1 MAITL
6 NYITTATQTTGGSSL
21 TFSDVSIGS
30 ASADRVVV
38 VAICSESNVPETF
51 SGGTIG
57 GNSATEAV
65 VVEGTSSTVGTIVA
79 ILYLAVPT
87 GTTATIVSNYS
98 GSVFR
103 GICSV
108 WTLTGDTPELIDIDT
123 DTAPSGTGLSCSVD
137 IPANAVGIAGYSQG
151 NTFEVTWTGATERF
165 DESVSGGSRFST
177 ADVPAIGSDRN
188 GHTVSVSHS
197 NSTQTISEAVAVF
210 TSGTP
215 PPVTINRFTGA
226 DNSSLAWSTINPSA
240 GDLVIVAFANDGGD
254 DQSTPGGLIRLD
266 ANSGTS
272 VESGVYYRVCTGSET
287 GNLIASEGTFGV
299 SGEEYCWHVFHI
311 PDGDWDSDFPP
322 ELQAAGGGGTTGTIN
337 PPSLSPSWGS
347 EDNNIWIV
355 VAIRDDDDGISSLGS
370 DYTSN
375 FDYTRSASST
385 GSCEIASSWRLN
397 TAASE
402 NPGSAS
408 QTNTNEEWIAYTIGV
423 KPSSGLE
430 EKEAATTISLELD
443 TSGDSTKEGIASSGI
458 NLELDVSSL
467 ISKDTSTS
475 TSLDLNISTSSI
487 AAKAIEASTDVE
499 LEVDTS
505 GGATKNGSGIG
516 NFPIEV
522 DLSGSITNKNSSIV
536 ADLDLEIDISGDA
549 EATKISASSIDL
561 EFDTDVLSVKSGI
574 TATDLDILLDF
585 DSDANLK
592 TASAST
598 SLDVELDIDNSS
610 SVGIRD
616 LFVVV
621 NHAGVKSFTHSVGV
635 VDVPIPVDANLQSID
650 VSATDG
656 VNNITTSVGKD
667 DSVEVDSAAIRPG
680 VSGVGI

>member
-215 PPVTINRFTGA
+215 P
-226 DNSSLAWSTINPSA
+226 
-240 GDLVIVAFANDGGD
+240 
-254 DQSTPGGLIRLD
+254 
-266 ANSGTS
+266 
-272 VESGVYYRVCTGSET
+272 
-287 GNLIASEGTFGV
+287 
-299 SGEEYCWHVFHI
+299 
-311 PDGDWDSDFPP
+311 
-322 ELQAAGGGGTTGTIN
+322 
-337 PPSLSPSWGS
+337 
-347 EDNNIWIV
+347 
-355 VAIRDDDDGISSLGS
+355 
-370 DYTSN
+370 
-375 FDYTRSASST
+375 
-385 GSCEIASSWRLN
+385 
-397 TAASE
+397 
-402 NPGSAS
+402 
-408 QTNTNEEWIAYTIGV
+408 
-423 KPSSGLE
+423 LE

-598 SLDVELDIDNSS
+598 SLDVALDIDNSS
-610 SVGIRD
+610 SVGMRD

-621 NHAGVKSFTHSVGV
+621 NHAGV
-635 VDVPIPVDANLQSID
+635 VDVPLPVDADLQSI
-650 VSATDG
+650 
-656 VNNITTSVGKD
+656 
-667 DSVEVDSAAIRPG
+667 EVDSVAIRPG